1 MNSQK
6 RVLLNQCSASSTYP
20 NLPEKLISRDSFL
33 DMIEGQLDIN
43 RVLVIDGD
51 KGVGLTTTLAM
62 FAGKHSKNSISYFC
76 SDFSTIA
83 LNVAKFKASINNQ
96 LDFYINGADNLT
108 TQKVKNPSPLS
119 RIMRK
124 LKQDNHVLY
133 FVFDGFDRVTDGN
146 KDLIRSFITHLYNI
160 QNTRFLFSGNL
171 EKIKKILPQIELTI
185 SSQILVRFEKN
196 AVLDY
201 IKELF
206 PTITNEHAEIFW
218 HLSKGNAERLSCL
231 LDIYQKNN
239 CNIEVIDNFDRH
251 CEDEFYFEDY
261 NYINAYPSIEG
272 KLFMAILTLSEMLIH
287 EDIIIRVLNVD
298 KEYRNIISYF
308 AKYIKIVN
316 GYPQIDNRCL
326 RKYLYGKMEPQIR
339 IEVENILITILESEN
354 LEDSFYTL
362 PSLYHRTERQYELV
376 KYLTSDKVQD
386 FLEKRKSQSAINE
399 QCEYGLI
406 ASRLTNHENAC
417 FRFAVT
423 RSASREM
430 EQNELSE
437 IELLALLAIGD
448 YETAY
453 ELSQSVFLLEERLKC
468 LLLMAQRKNTLPVDM
483 ADDIFAQIDD
493 LVALIDFAHIP
504 DKAIEL
510 AQLMIP
516 IKFSQALSI
525 IDQIAKVTNDRHRI
539 DRLYTMFSIAYNEGD
554 SNNKEDLAK
563 ADIAATRIVD
573 EQLRTLSHTMRGMFR
588 ELTVDQLLVEIEKLP
603 KDSNKLYFLQFW
615 IPEHKHLANIGN
627 AILYAVNLIIQASD
641 ITTPKVS
648 LLKEYCKPLSL
659 IPIQIIDEI
668 LTKLEV
674 ITEFIKYP
682 TIDYVELQLLIIEA
696 LVKHEKEKAY
706 SKLQDLYLEI
716 SEYEDKNIMI
726 HAKSLL
732 LANYEK
738 LGTPKEIENALMPGF
753 NLQNEIEGDVL
764 NQFKYSAYHMKVVE
778 GVIRELVC
786 LYPSIV
792 DAIIPQ
798 MNTEPRRTRAYL
810 LAASVY
816 AERRDIEK
824 FDVTRF
830 LKYIGLIKYDT
841 SDIGIPL
848 KIIIRRLTT
857 IQKDEERV
865 LTIIKHL
872 SSAFDKIE
880 DESTKCQ
887 VLSNVYIWGA
897 KNKYDDT
904 FFKHIKSQLDET
916 WEGIDSPWL
925 KVIIGYEIA
934 KSLSRISLKLES
946 REYVEKTRK
955 YRNEQ
960 ILPNYSCVRAVHS
973 SLSMYVHSLG
983 ILIRS
988 QLNIEND
995 LERFKNLLGHYDS
1008 DSETIIL
1015 WGCLAL
1021 EYYVAGN
1028 KEQFSNIVRLYI
1040 DKDLSNFSLYNQK
1053 KILFNISPV
1062 LYLNAP
1068 EQYIRKISSFDER
1081 FRNSCIEHVAS
1092 FIISKYPYISD
1103 IETKDD
1109 NYICG
1114 DLDYSDISKLIHL
1127 LKISSDECFVFS
1139 YVELL
1144 TRKEKDNELRKLSR
1158 EQRKDMLSSLDE
1170 IVNTKFPTKSG
1181 IQHKGYQ
1188 VICKAMLLGCKQ
1200 YAAIDWEKIRSEIEE
1215 IDNLADKAFLYLHSA
1230 NFIRNV
1236 EKRNSF
1242 LDKGLECSLSISG
1255 GFDKLNRMDMCLSN
1269 TFLSRDKIRTRSVA
1283 NSIMK
1288 AMLQNENG
1296 TFQDY
1301 QKFIDIVYEN
1311 DPQLADQ
1318 LIDQVD
1324 RDQVRLHF
1332 KNRLK
1337 KHILSNKKI
1346 NTAKDSLQEIPNL
1359 DREEQIRFYKKQLT
1373 DLVANKATIRN
1384 IDELYPIIDSI
1395 YHGPIMSSVDA
1406 IVYYIENI
1414 YRKNLTHKSAND
1426 ILRQIHE
1433 SLYCNLRLVFAVSS
1447 STQER
1452 MQRINE
1458 IMSRTISIGTEG
1470 MVLAGEESKGHKI
1483 IIDWYQKYHFDVLR
1497 IIDPYFHP
1505 EDLTFIKKLFDLN
1518 TNLDVTILT
1527 NMEKQDASIEDYQM
1541 VWNQIS
1547 SDMPGKLKIV
1557 LLYYTDKKISCP
1569 IHDRWWILFDPEDGT
1584 KSVINTPSLSTL
1596 GVRDAVVSEMDVSKI
1611 PAIEKLWCRYV
1622 NDRIR
1627 KMPDGRRL
1635 SYEEV
1640 YIR

>member
-1 MNSQK
+1 MDSHK
-6 RVLLNQCSASSTYP
+6 RVLLNQCSISSTYP
-20 NLPEKLISRDSFL
+20 DLPEKLISRDSFL
-33 DMIEGQLDIN
+33 DMIEGQLETN
-43 RVLVIDGD
+43 KVLVIDGD

-62 FAGKHSKNSISYFC
+62 FAGKHNKNSISYFC

-83 LNVAKFKASINNQ
+83 LNVAKFKASVNDQ
-96 LDFYINGADNLT
+96 LDFYISGANHLT
-108 TQKVKNPSPLS
+108 TSEVRTPNPLF
-119 RIMRK
+119 RIVRK
-124 LKQDNHVLY
+124 LKQNKQVLY
-133 FVFDGFDRVTDGN
+133 FVFDGFDRVADGN
-146 KDLIRSFITHLYNI
+146 RDLLRNFITNLYNI
-160 QNTRFLFSGNL
+160 QNTRFLFSGNF
-171 EKIKKILPQIELTI
+171 EKIKQILPQLELTI

-201 IKELF
+201 IKEIY
-206 PTITNEHAEIFW
+206 PSTTNEHAEMFW

-231 LDIYQKNN
+231 LDIYKKNN
-239 CNIEVIDNFDRH
+239 CNIEVIDKFDRY
-251 CEDEFYFEDY
+251 CEDDFYIEDY
-261 NYINAYPSIEG
+261 NYISAYPSIKG
-272 KLFMAILTLSEMLIH
+272 KLFMALLTLSEMLIH
-287 EDIIIRVLNVD
+287 EGVIIKVLDIN
-298 KEYRNIISYF
+298 KEYKEITNYF

-316 GYPQIDNRCL
+316 GYPQIDNCCL
-326 RKYLYGKMEPQIR
+326 RKYLYRKMDSQLR
-339 IEVENILITILESEN
+339 LEVENLLIMILESEN
-354 LEDSFYTL
+354 LEDGFYTL
-362 PSLYHRTERQYELV
+362 PSLYHRTDHQYELV
-376 KYLTSDKVQD
+376 KYLTSNKVQD

-399 QCEYGLI
+399 QCDYGLT
-406 ASRLTNHENAC
+406 ASSMTNNENAS

-437 IELLALLAIGD
+437 IELLALLAVGD

-468 LLLMAQRKNTLPVDM
+468 LLLMAQRKETLPVDM
-483 ADDIFAQIDD
+483 AEDIFAQIDD
-493 LVALIDFAHIP
+493 LVSLIDFAHIP

-510 AQLMIP
+510 AKLMIP

-525 IDQIAKVTNDRHRI
+525 IDQISKVTNDRHRI
-539 DRLYTMFSIAYNEGD
+539 DRLYTMFSLAYDEGD
-554 SNNKEDLAK
+554 GNKEDLAK
-563 ADIAATRIVD
+563 ADIAATRITNED
-573 EQLRTLSHTMRGMFR
+573 LRTLSHAMRGMFR

-603 KDSNKLYFLQFW
+603 NDSNKLYFLQFW
-615 IPEHKHLANIGN
+615 IPEHKNIANIGD
-627 AILYAVNLIIQASD
+627 AILYAVKLIIQASD

-659 IPIQIIDEI
+659 VPVQIINEI
-668 LTKLEV
+668 LIKLEV
-674 ITEFIKYP
+674 VTEYIKYP

-696 LVKHEKEKAY
+696 LMKHEKEKAY

-716 SEYEDKNIMI
+716 SEYKDKNIMI
-726 HAKSLL
+726 HAKSILL
-732 LANYEK
+732 GNYEK
-738 LGTPKEIENALMPGF
+738 LGTPKEMENVLMPGF
-753 NLQNEIEGDVL
+753 ELQNEIERDVL

-786 LYPSIV
+786 FYPSLI
-792 DAIIPQ
+792 DAIVPH

-816 AERRDIEK
+816 AERVNLEK
-824 FDVTRF
+824 LDVTRF
-830 LKYIGLIKYDT
+830 LKYIDLIKYDT
-841 SDIGIPL
+841 SDIGIPI
-848 KIIIRRLTT
+848 KIIIRRLTAM
-857 IQKDEERV
+857 QNYEEK
-865 LTIIKHL
+865 LLSIIKCL

-897 KNKYDDT
+897 KSKSDDN
-904 FFKHIKSQLDET
+904 FFKYIKSQLDKT

-946 REYVEKTRK
+946 REYIEKTK
-955 YRNEQ
+955 QYRNEQ
-960 ILPNYSCVRAVHS
+960 ILPNYSCVRAVHA

-983 ILIRS
+983 VLIRS
-988 QLNIEND
+988 QLNTEND
-995 LERFKNLLGHYDS
+995 LERLKTLLAHYDS
-1008 DSETIIL
+1008 DGETIIL
-1015 WGCLAL
+1015 WGYLAL

-1040 DKDLSNFSLYNQK
+1040 DKDLSNFSFYNQK

-1081 FRNSCIEHVAS
+1081 FINTCIEHVAS

-1103 IETKDD
+1103 IETKND
-1109 NYICG
+1109 NYICR
-1114 DLDYSDISKLIHL
+1114 DLDYSDISRLIHL
-1127 LKISSDECFVFS
+1127 LKISTDECFVFS

-1158 EQRKDMLSSLDE
+1158 EQRNDMLSSLDE
-1170 IVNTKFPTKSG
+1170 IINNKFPTKSG

-1200 YAAIDWEKIRSEIEE
+1200 YAAVDWEKIKSEIEG

-1236 EKRNSF
+1236 EKRNTF
-1242 LDKGLECSLSISG
+1242 LDKGLEYSLSISG
-1255 GFDKLNRMDMCLSN
+1255 GFDKMNRMDMCLSS

-1318 LIDQVD
+1318 LVDQVD

-1359 DREEQIRFYKKQLT
+1359 DREEQICFYKKQLT

-1395 YHGPIMSSVDA
+1395 YHGPIMSFVDA
-1406 IVYYIENI
+1406 IIYYIENV
-1414 YRKNLTHKSAND
+1414 YRKNLTHKNAND

-1458 IMSRTISIGTEG
+1458 IMSRTTSAGANG
-1470 MVLAGEESKGHKI
+1470 MVLVGEDSKGHKI
-1483 IIDWYQKYHFDVLR
+1483 IMEWYQKYQFDVLR
-1497 IIDPYFHP
+1497 VIDPYFHP
-1505 EDLTFIKKLFDLN
+1505 EDLIFIKKLFDLN
-1518 TNLDVTILT
+1518 ANLDVTILT

-1547 SDMPGKLKIV
+1547 SDMPGRLKIV
-1557 LLYYTDKKISCP
+1557 LLYYTDKKTSCP

-1584 KSVINTPSLSTL
+1584 KAIINTPSLSTL
-1596 GVRDAVVSEMDVSKI
+1596 GVRDTVISEMDSSKI
-1611 PAIEKLWCRYV
+1611 PAIEELWGKYV

-1627 KMPDGRRL
+1627 KMPDGRRI

-1640 YIR
+1640 NIR